1 MAAASM
7 TAAPAVTFFVA
18 ALAAE
23 VSFGD
28 FLQVPMAPGSL
39 SERFRFI
46 APLLALMGSRLHV
59 PQCVYRAF
67 TGGRIFI

>member
-1 MAAASM
+1 MTAASM

-23 VSFGD
+23 VSFGG

-46 APLLALMGSRLHV
+46 APILALMGSQLHV